1 MQIPPVYQKVAG
13 IFEENGYQC
22 FLVGGAIRD
31 MLMARPAKDYDI
43 ATDARAEDLMGLF
56 RKVIPTGIKH
66 GTVTVLFGGT
76 QFEVT
81 TFRIEGEYR
90 DGRRPDRVIFTPSI
104 LEDLKRRD
112 FTMNAIAYDLI
123 RGELLD
129 PHNGISDLKT
139 GTIRAI
145 DDPVARFREDG
156 LRPIRACRFAAQFGF
171 CIEENTRD
179 SIGKSLS
186 TVAKV
191 SAERVRDELCR
202 MLTADTPSRGFK
214 LLEETG
220 ILRLVIPELHDCVC
234 TPIDGM
240 PNADLFLHVLALC
253 DAVAGSELDLRL
265 AALLHQIDT
274 TDRKPSPDTEQGR
287 GPADGARRIL
297 RRLKFPNAT
306 VSRVCHLIA
315 NQIPADIRDWDD
327 VELRRFMSRAERQ
340 AIGDL
345 LTLKA
350 AHDTVEPDDAYST
363 AELDDLSLRIDKI
376 LTRKDPLSL
385 GDLRIN
391 GRDLMEHL
399 GLRSGPSVGRVLGA
413 LLDAV
418 LVDPVRNKPTT
429 LLQIAR
435 QWYCSHRRAHSR

>member
-1 MQIPPVYQKVAG
+1 MQIPPVYQKVAN

-31 MLMARPAKDYDI
+31 MLMSRRVGDYDI
-43 ATDARAEDLMGLF
+43 ATDARAEDLMRLF
-56 RKVIPTGIKH
+56 RKVIPTGLKH
-66 GTVTVLFGGT
+66 GTVTVLFLGT

-81 TFRIEGEYR
+81 TFRIEGKYR
-90 DGRRPDRVIFTPSI
+90 DGRRPDRVTFTPSI

-123 RGELLD
+123 RKELLD

-171 CIEENTRD
+171 AIEENTRA

-191 SAERVRDELCR
+191 STERVRDELCR

-234 TPIDGM
+234 TPIDGVPQASPFM
-240 PNADLFLHVLALC
+240 HVLALC
-253 DAVAGSELDLRL
+253 DAVVGSELHLRL
-265 AALLHQIDT
+265 AALLHQSDT
-274 TDRKPSPDTEQGR
+274 GQGQE
-287 GPADGARRIL
+287 PAHTARRIL

-306 VSRVCHLIA
+306 VFRVCHLIA
-315 NQIPADIRDWDD
+315 NQIPADICHWDD
-327 VELRRFMSRAERQ
+327 VELRRFMSPAGRQ
-340 AIGDL
+340 AIGEL

-350 AHDTVEPDDAYST
+350 AHQTIEPSEACST
-363 AELDDLSLRIDKI
+363 AQLEELSLRIDEI
-376 LTRKDPLSL
+376 LTRKDPLSI

-391 GRDLMEHL
+391 GRDLMERL
-399 GLRSGPSVGRVLGA
+399 GLRSGPSVGRILGA

-418 LVDPVRNKPTT
+418 LADPVRNRPTT
-429 LLQIAR
+429 LLQIAHR
-435 QWYCSHRRAHSR
+435 WYCTHRRPPGR